1 MALNNQTNNKPDE
14 NQNTFLRLSFE
25 RKSLTAGATSTKT
38 VEIIDQSFEQ
48 FGVALVS
55 SWLPRHVGFQ
65 IKSVNGGQCED
76 EDQKCDS
83 HFDCK
88 ITNTKLLIL
97 NIVRNTH
104 TIDFL
109 RCVRKIMPRIC
120 SRLLLYGPGHK
131 DKREKNHF
139 S

>member
-1 MALNNQTNNKPDE
+1 LNNQTNNKPDE

-25 RKSLTAGATSTKT
+25 RKSLTTGATSAKS
-38 VEIIDQSFEQ
+38 VEIVGQSFEQ

-55 SWLPRHVGFQ
+55 SWLSRHVGFQ

-76 EDQKCDS
+76 EDQKSDF

-97 NIVRNTH
+97 NIIRNYSH
-104 TIDFL
+104 SCFSSL
-109 RCVRKIMPRIC
+109 R
-120 SRLLLYGPGHK
+120 
-131 DKREKNHF
+131 
-139 S
+139 